1 MLNLP
6 EVESL
11 DPKHYI
17 IIKGA
22 KVNNLKNIDVAIP
35 RNKLVVITGLSGS
48 GKSSL
53 AFDTLFAEGQ
63 RMYVESLSSYA
74 RQFLGRME
82 KPDVDYIKGV
92 SPAIAIEQKVAT
104 KNPRSTVGTTTEI
117 YDYFKLLFAR
127 AGITY
132 SPISGKEIK
141 KDTVTD
147 VVNFILSHAE
157 GTRIMILTPLKV
169 KEERKIEKELDLLL
183 QKGYTRIVVD
193 GEVKQIEELQSE
205 KAKFS
210 DKQQLEIL
218 IDRNVV
224 KHNDEDTQ
232 FRFSDSVQTAFFE
245 GEGECLIDI
254 LSNNPSP
261 TLPDGEGVV
270 TPQRKVARKTFSDKF
285 ELDGI
290 VFEEPSVNLFTFNN
304 PFGACKRC
312 EGYGKVLG
320 IDPELVIPDKNLSVF
335 EGVIAPWRTERMS
348 EEWLTPLL
356 RNGVRFD
363 FPIHRAYKDLTKEQ
377 QKLLWTGNKYFQG
390 LDYFFADIESQVHKV
405 QYRVMLSRYR
415 GRTDCPECRGSR
427 LRKDASYVK
436 VGGASITDLVLM
448 PMSDV
453 ITFFKNLQIPDYQQV
468 VSKRILIEINT
479 RLEYMER
486 VGLGYLTLNRLT
498 SSLSGGEF
506 QRIKLAT
513 SLGSALVG
521 SMYILDEPSIGL
533 HPRDTQRLIS
543 VLESLRNMGN
553 TVIVVEHEE
562 EVMRAADQI
571 IDIGPDAGTLGG
583 ALVFQGTW
591 EDINPTPNLS
601 PSGRGG
607 SSLPI
612 GEGWGGVSQ
621 PKTYGGQPYFHISPE
636 KWAVLKEFARNNRKN
651 PTEAEDRLWQELR
664 KEQLGVKFRRQHAIE
679 DFIVDFVCL
688 EKRLVVEVDGEIHEQ
703 QKEYDEMRTAFLEVN
718 GFEVIRFKNDDIFNK
733 SDYVLKEIKGKVAA
747 SNPTPA
753 LPDGEGA
760 SSPPYRG
767 GVGGDRRYGGVLG
780 VSHTINF
787 LTGIDKI
794 DVPIQRR
801 KPMDFVEIKGARE
814 NNLKELDV
822 KFPLGVLTVVT
833 GVSGSGKSTLVR
845 KILFPAIAR
854 LKGEYG
860 EEAGKYSG
868 LVGSLDR
875 ITQVEM
881 IDQNPI
887 GKSSRS
893 NPVTYIK
900 AYDYIRQMMAEQQL
914 SKARDYKPAFFS
926 FNVDGG
932 RCEACQGEGEQTIEM
947 QFMADVRLKCE
958 SCGGKRFKQEILEV
972 KYNEKDI
979 SDILAMTVDEALD
992 FFRKTEPKLADK
1004 LQPLQ
1009 DVGLGYIRL
1018 GQSSST
1024 LSGGEA
1030 QRVKLAFFLSRG
1042 NADKGKTLFVFDEP
1056 TTGLHFHDIKKLL
1069 KAINA
1074 LVDQGDSVIIIE
1086 HNMEVI
1092 KSADWVID
1100 LGPEG
1105 GEKGGYLTFEGT
1117 PEEMVKLEG
1126 NYTADFLKGKIG
1138 AAPQV

>member
-1 MLNLP
+1 MNNIQEATGGVPHNIKYP
-6 EVESL
+6 EVETL

-132 SPISGKEIK
+132 SPVSGKEVK

-147 VVNFILSHAE
+147 VVNFILSHDE
-157 GTRIMILTPLKV
+157 GIRIMILTPLKV
-169 KEERKIEKELDLLL
+169 KEDREIEKELELLL
-183 QKGYTRIVVD
+183 HKGYTRIAVD
-193 GEVKQIEELQSE
+193 GEVKQIEEILSE
-205 KAKFS
+205 KIKLS
-210 DKQQLEIL
+210 DKQRLEIL

-224 KHNDEDTQ
+224 KHDDEDTQ

-245 GEGECLIDI
+245 GEGECVVDI
-254 LSNNPSP
+254 VSTNEI
-261 TLPDGEGVV
+261 GEKQ
-270 TPQRKVARKTFSDKF
+270 TNRKIFSDKF

-290 VFEEPSVNLFTFNN
+290 IFEEPSVNLFTFNN
-304 PFGACKRC
+304 PYGACKRC

-335 EGVIAPWRTERMS
+335 EGAIAPWRTDRMS
-348 EEWLTPLL
+348 EWLAPLL
-356 RNGVRFD
+356 RNGIRFD
-363 FPIHRAYKDLTKEQ
+363 YPIHRAYKDLTKQ
-377 QKLLWTGNKYFQG
+377 QQHLLWTGNEFFQG
-390 LDYFFADIESQVHKV
+390 LDAFFVDIESQVYKV

-415 GRTDCPECRGSR
+415 GRTDCPDCRGSR
-427 LRKDASYVK
+427 LRKDASFVK

-453 ITFFKNLQIPDYQQV
+453 INFFKTLQLPDYQQS

-533 HPRDTQRLIS
+533 HPRDTQRLVS
-543 VLESLRNMGN
+543 VLESLRDMGN

-562 EVMRAADQI
+562 EVMRAANQI

-583 ALVFQGTW
+583 ELVFQGNW
-591 EDINPTPNLS
+591 EDINKTTSLS
-601 PSGRGG
+601 
-607 SSLPI
+607 
-612 GEGWGGVSQ
+612 
-621 PKTYGGQPYFHISPE
+621 
-636 KWAVLKEFARNNRKN
+636 
-651 PTEAEDRLWQELR
+651 
-664 KEQLGVKFRRQHAIE
+664 
-679 DFIVDFVCL
+679 
-688 EKRLVVEVDGEIHEQ
+688 
-703 QKEYDEMRTAFLEVN
+703 
-718 GFEVIRFKNDDIFNK
+718 
-733 SDYVLKEIKGKVAA
+733 
-747 SNPTPA
+747 
-753 LPDGEGA
+753 
-760 SSPPYRG
+760 
-767 GVGGDRRYGGVLG
+767 GVGGA

-787 LTGIDKI
+787 LTGKDQIH
-794 DVPIQRR
+794 VPKQRR
-801 KPMDFVEIKGARE
+801 KPIDFVEIKGARE

-854 LKGEYG
+854 LKGEYS

-958 SCGGKRFKQEILEV
+958 SCSGKRFKQEILEV

-979 SDILAMTVDEALD
+979 SDILAMTVDEAIE
-992 FFRKTEPKLADK
+992 FFSKSEPKLADK
-1004 LQPLQ
+1004 LRPLQ

-1030 QRVKLAFFLSRG
+1030 QRVKLAFFLSKG

-1086 HNMEVI
+1086 HNMEII
-1092 KSADWVID
+1092 KSADWIID

-1117 PEEMVKLEG
+1117 PEEMIELEG
-1126 NYTADFLKGKIG
+1126 NYTADFLKGK
-1138 AAPQV
+1138 V